1 MFEHVTEPLLSRL
14 QFAWRICKALS
25 LTILVAG
32 LSLLT
37 GTLGYHFL
45 VGSDWSD
52 SFHCAC
58 LVLGNHDVAVHPEST
73 VGKVF
78 VGLYVMYGGLLFVS
92 MVAILASPVLHRII
106 HSLHLDSV
114 DHEWLV
120 IGRLDRPDA
129 ESAKLEWIVMTHLAL
144 VGAR

>member
-1 MFEHVTEPLLSRL
+1 MFEHRTEPLLTRL
-14 QFAWRICKALS
+14 QFMWRLCKALS
-25 LTILVAG
+25 FTVFVAAI
-32 LSLLT
+32 SLLG

-52 SFHCAC
+52 SFHNAC
-58 LVLGNHDVAVHPEST
+58 LVLGNHDVVTHPESD

-106 HSLHLDSV
+106 HSLHLDT
-114 DHEWLV
+114 D
-120 IGRLDRPDA
+120 DRD
-129 ESAKLEWIVMTHLAL
+129 L
-144 VGAR
+144 

>member
-1 MFEHVTEPLLSRL
+1 MFEHCTEPLLSRL

-25 LTILVAG
+25 LSVLVAS
-32 LSLLT
+32 LSLLM

-45 VGSDWSD
+45 VGTDWDD

-78 VGLYVMYGGLLFVS
+78 AGLYVMYGGLVFVS
-92 MVAILASPVLHRII
+92 MVAILAAPVLHRIS
-106 HSLHLDSV
+106 HSLHLDK
-114 DHEWLV
+114 DEQEL
-120 IGRLDRPDA
+120 
-129 ESAKLEWIVMTHLAL
+129 
-144 VGAR
+144 

>member
-25 LTILVAG
+25 LSILVAG
-32 LSLLT
+32 LSLLG

-58 LVLGNHDVAVHPEST
+58 LVLGNPDVAVHPETT
-73 VGKVF
+73 VAKVF

-106 HSLHLDSV
+106 HSLHLDTD
-114 DHEWLV
+114 DHE
-120 IGRLDRPDA
+120 
-129 ESAKLEWIVMTHLAL
+129 M
-144 VGAR
+144 